1 MRANNSNVTFISNV
15 YEQEVGETTWNNYQ
29 VIMTGG
35 ASPLSLRGNA
45 STSTNLVVI
54 DDVGSLTTGSKIYIS
69 TNNGATIE
77 TGTIGSVTT
86 GNLNVVT
93 GTLTLGSTS
102 SSSAVGSQTQA
113 YGVPGK
119 YNYDGTIF
127 WTLNNTNTI
136 LLEYSIT
143 TGNASTIAPT
153 GKSMAW
159 NAASGFAFSSHGI
172 FLYRMS
178 TSESYTIERFTMST
192 PWDISTVIISSLQ
205 KKLLTSVN
213 PNSNNVRNMIV
224 SSDGTK
230 IMLVN
235 TQASNSIY
243 VYTMSVPF
251 DLDSISGNTFS
262 YQTTIA
268 GAGTIDV
275 SPDGLTWY
283 LSSYVSTSVT
293 RLSIAVSTIAWDP
306 RTVGTSVVLSTP
318 SSSSNVSYQLNS
330 EWNNHFIVSGNGK
343 YCLLLPNNH
352 ASAPYR
358 FTSYTLAIN
367 NDFACSKNIN
377 ISGLNLSAA
386 PTHAWINNPTV
397 SIGTATSSSLLSK
410 TKRYLDL
417 ATSPIATTTTATVSA
432 TETGLI
438 SVGSTVLLNES
449 TPVTV
454 TAVTE
459 TANGSVA
466 QGIAGAVDYL
476 FWFNK
481 SFNTGVT
488 AISITISNN
497 GFYMYVVGNKTIS
510 SGTHTLYQFG
520 LSTAYDVTTASLLT
534 SIKLFNN
541 TNFYNASY
549 GSGFLGCDVA
559 PDGSSFIICT
569 YDASLAYN
577 IRQYKMYKKH
587 NLYTAYYYSQ
597 VVYAG
602 TIGGVQFTRVKF
614 NLTGTQIEIAQHWGP
629 GGNYMLHY
637 ASLSTPYDLAT
648 AGNLVAATPTIAD
661 YIGRNGG
668 CWSANGLI
676 YYVLNSNGNPNTQI
690 NGFTA
695 SVAHNYSTISWSTF
709 STSNSVTTGFP
720 VSSPLSAL
728 SAPTS
733 GWTSSSMFMSHD
745 GLHFY
750 MIRNDGLVYQFG
762 VRTRTMT
769 KYDITFASQASAP
782 TSVYLPAST
791 YTEQTLTPSFSS
803 GNLVF
808 TGTQTITNAR
818 AIQFKLTNNMMNSD
832 VTQLRINLEKS

>member
-35 ASPLSLRGNA
+35 ASPLSLRGDA

-102 SSSAVGSQTQA
+102 SGSALGTTAQA

-159 NAASGFAFSSHGI
+159 NIASGFAFSSHGI

-235 TQASNSIY
+235 TQASSSIY
-243 VYTMSVPF
+243 VYTMAVPF
-251 DLDSISGNTFS
+251 DLDSISGSTFS
-262 YQTTIA
+262 YTTTIA

-283 LSSYVSTSVT
+283 LSSFVSTYVT
-293 RLSIAVSTIAWDP
+293 SLSIAVSTIAWDP
-306 RTVGTSVVLSTP
+306 RTVGASVVLSTP
-318 SSSSNVSYQLNS
+318 SSSTNVSYQINS
-330 EWNNHFIVSGNGK
+330 SWNNHFIVSGNGK

-352 ASAPYR
+352 ANAPYR

-459 TANGSVA
+459 TANGSAA
-466 QGIAGAVDYL
+466 QGIAGTADYL

-488 AISITISNN
+488 ANSITISNN
-497 GFYMYVVGNKTIS
+497 GFYMYVVGNRTIS
-510 SGTHTLYQFG
+510 SSTNTLYQFG
-520 LSTAYDVTTASLLT
+520 LSTAYDVTTASLLK

-549 GSGFLGCDVA
+549 ATGFFSCDVA

-569 YDASLAYN
+569 YNGSFAYS

-587 NLYTAYYYSQ
+587 NLDTAYYYSEVLYTQ
-597 VVYAG
+597 VL
-602 TIGGVQFTRVKF
+602 GGATFSRVKF
-614 NLTGTQIEIAQHWGP
+614 NLTGTQIEIAHHWTSNG
-629 GGNYMLHY
+629 YVLYY

-648 AGNLVAATPTIAD
+648 VGNLVAAVSSGD

-668 CWSANGLI
+668 CWSADGLT
-676 YYVLNSNGNPNTQI
+676 YYVLNSNAISANTTI

-695 SVAHNYSTISWSTF
+695 SVAHNYSTISWLAFSNTASTA
-709 STSNSVTTGFP
+709 TGFP
-720 VSSPLSAL
+720 VSSPVSAG

-762 VRTRTMT
+762 VRTRAMT
-769 KYDITFASQASAP
+769 KYDITFVSQASAP

-832 VTQLRINLEKS
+832 VSQIRINLERT

>member
-15 YEQEVGETTWNNYQ
+15 YQQEAGETNWNNYQ

-35 ASPLSLRGNA
+35 ASPLSLRGGA
-45 STSTNLVVI
+45 STATNLVVI
-54 DDVGSLTTGSKIYIS
+54 DDVGSLTTGSKIYVS
-69 TNNGATIE
+69 TNNGSTIE

-86 GNLNVVT
+86 SNLNIT
-93 GTLTLGSTS
+93 TSTLTLGSSTS
-102 SSSAVGSQTQA
+102 GTSVGTDTQG

-127 WTLNNTNTI
+127 WTLNATNNT

-143 TGNASTIAPT
+143 AGNASTIATT

-159 NAASGFAFSSHGI
+159 NIAAGFAFSSNGR

-205 KKLLTSVN
+205 KKALITGN

-235 TQASNSIY
+235 TRASSNIF

-262 YQTTIA
+262 YQTTLSCS
-268 GAGTIDV
+268 TIDV

-283 LSSYVSTSVT
+283 LSDRADNYVSTLSV
-293 RLSIAVSTIAWDP
+293 AVSTTAWDP
-306 RTVGTSVVLSTP
+306 RTIGASVVLTTP
-318 SSSSNVSYQLNS
+318 SSTANVPYQANSS
-330 EWNNHFIVSGNGK
+330 WANHFIVSGNGK
-343 YCLLLPNNH
+343 YCLLLPNNLS
-352 ASAPYR
+352 SAFYR
-358 FTSYTLAIN
+358 FTSYTLATN
-367 NDFACSKNIN
+367 KDFACSKNIN

-410 TKRYLDL
+410 TKIYLDL
-417 ATSPIATTTTATVSA
+417 ATSPAATTTTATVSS

-459 TANGSVA
+459 TANGSAA
-466 QGIAGAVDYL
+466 QGIAGSADYL

-488 AISITISNN
+488 ANSITISND

-510 SGTHTLYQFG
+510 SSTSTLYQFG
-520 LSTAYDVTTASLLT
+520 LSTAYDVTTAVLLN
-534 SIKLFNN
+534 SIKLLNN

-549 GSGFLGCDVA
+549 ASGVFGCDVA

-569 YDASLAYN
+569 HNASVAYS

-587 NLYTAYYYSQ
+587 NLDTAYYYSE
-597 VVYAG
+597 VLYGAV
-602 TIGGVQFTRVKF
+602 IGGSNFARVKF
-614 NLTGTQIEIAQHWGP
+614 NLTGTQIEIAHHWTNNG
-629 GGNYMLHY
+629 YMLYY
-637 ASLSTPYDLAT
+637 APLSTPYNLAT
-648 AGNLVAATPTIAD
+648 VGGLVAAVSSGD

-668 CWSANGLI
+668 CWSADGLT
-676 YYVLNSNGNPNTQI
+676 YYVLNSNGNSGNTTI

-695 SVAHNYSTISWSTF
+695 SVAHNYSTISWLSV
-709 STSNSVTTGFP
+709 SNTGTATGFP
-720 VSSPLSAL
+720 VSSPVSAG

-733 GWTSSSMFMSHD
+733 GWTSSSMFMSHN

-762 VRTRTMT
+762 VRTRVMT
-769 KYDITFASQASAP
+769 KYAITFASQASAP

-808 TGTQTITNAR
+808 TGTQTTTDAR

-832 VTQLRINLEKS
+832 VSQIRINLERT